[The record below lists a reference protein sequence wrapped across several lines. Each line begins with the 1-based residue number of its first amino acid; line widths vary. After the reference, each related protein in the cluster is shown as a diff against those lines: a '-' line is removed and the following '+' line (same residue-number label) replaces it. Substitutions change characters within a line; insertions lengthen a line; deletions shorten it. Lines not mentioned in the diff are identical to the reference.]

1 MSETVKSLGSTKSK
15 IIKDKNGENLLQL
28 EITEV
33 VLVHCNTVSNNY
45 QQNSRVLYAFAPNKL
60 FGQLLDV

>member
-1 MSETVKSLGSTKSK
+1 MKSLGRTKSK
-15 IIKDKNGENLLQL
+15 ISKDKNGENVLQL

-33 VLVHCNTVSNNY
+33 VLVHCDTVNNNY